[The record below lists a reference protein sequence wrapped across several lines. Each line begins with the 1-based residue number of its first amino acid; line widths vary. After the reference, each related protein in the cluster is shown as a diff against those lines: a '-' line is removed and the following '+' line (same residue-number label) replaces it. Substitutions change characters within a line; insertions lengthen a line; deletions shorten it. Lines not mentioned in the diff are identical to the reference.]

1 MKIKSKLKIKSLG
14 FLILSLSIFLILK
27 KLNLLNF
34 EILIQ
39 LIKKQ
44 PGLIIFSSL
53 IYAISILLGSLRYK
67 IILNSFRYK
76 LKLKDSLRITGS
88 SIFYGQWFPGS
99 SALIEFFRIFFL
111 KKYVN
116 IKLKEAIIT
125 AFYDK
130 IIGLISFIIICF
142 FFILIKY
149 NFYEKLIFH
158 FFIIVL
164 ILFLIN
170 KIIVKIIKFYK
181 TNYKTQ
187 NYFFISAELIISLL
201 ISTLIILSY
210 FLISKVTGAQLSLI
224 DIGIMMPLIAIIGIL
239 PVGLGNLGGLQ
250 VGTLLV
256 FQFISEKSTE
266 IILMSLIFILI
277 TILVNSIFGIIFLKS
292 SFSIFKQT
300 LLNYEKKL

>member
-1 MKIKSKLKIKSLG
+1 MNSSIIILFSIINFFIIINFSKLKFINVNLDKPDKTRK
-14 FLILSLSIFLILK
+14 FHLK
-27 KLNLLNF
+27 NIPRAGGL
-34 EILIQ
+34 
-39 LIKKQ
+39 
-44 PGLIIFSSL
+44 LIIFNL
-53 IYAISILLGSLRYK
+53 IIY
-67 IILNSFRYK
+67 
-76 LKLKDSLRITGS
+76 
-88 SIFYGQWFPGS
+88 
-99 SALIEFFRIFFL
+99 
-111 KKYVN
+111 
-116 IKLKEAIIT
+116 
-125 AFYDK
+125 
-130 IIGLISFIIICF
+130 
-142 FFILIKY
+142 
-149 NFYEKLIFH
+149 
-158 FFIIVL
+158 FFIINFNHSYL
-164 ILFLIN
+164 ENEFFF
-170 KIIVKIIKFYK
+170 KDSTEF
-181 TNYKTQ
+181 

-239 PVGLGNLGGLQ
+239 PLGLGNLGGLQ